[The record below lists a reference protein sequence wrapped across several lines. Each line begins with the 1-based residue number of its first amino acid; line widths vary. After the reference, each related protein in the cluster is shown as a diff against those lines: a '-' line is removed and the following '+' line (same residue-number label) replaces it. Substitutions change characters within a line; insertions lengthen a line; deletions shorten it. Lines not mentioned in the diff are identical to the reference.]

1 MTHRV
6 TLLPGDGIGLQV
18 ARAVQRIIDAAGVA
32 IEWDEHRLREDA
44 PPTERLALLD
54 TVERAIRRS
63 RVALQG
69 KFIHPFSSEYQTFT
83 IAIRQRLEL
92 FANLRPIQSMLG
104 VSPRYDKIDMI
115 MVRENLHDVYSG
127 AEHEVVPG
135 VVQSMRITTRRAS
148 ERIVRFAFET
158 CKQRG
163 REKLSVIHKANIMKL
178 ADGMLLECAR
188 RIRPEFPEIGY
199 EELIV
204 DNTAMQL
211 MSNPYRFDVLLLPN
225 LYGDILSDL
234 AGGLAGGWGTVPSVS
249 VNRELAVFESIHGA
263 SPELVG
269 TPWVNPLSLL
279 TSAVMMLRYLGE
291 VGAANRIEEAIHD
304 VIGVGGVRTPDMGG
318 EATTDQ
324 IVDALC
330 AALS

>member
-18 ARAVQRIIDAAGVA
+18 ARAVQRIIEVAGVA
-32 IEWDEHRLREDA
+32 IDWDEYRLHNDDPVA
-44 PPTERLALLD
+44 ERLKTLD
-54 TVERAIRRS
+54 LIERAIRRS

-69 KFIHPFSSEYQTFT
+69 KFIHALSPEHPTLT

-92 FANLRPIQSMLG
+92 FANLRPIRSMLG
-104 VSPRYDKIDMI
+104 VGPRFDQIDLI

-135 VVQSMRITTRRAS
+135 VVQSMRITTRAAS

-163 REKLSVIHKANIMKL
+163 RQKLSVIHKANIMKM

-188 RIRPEFPEIGY
+188 RVRPDFPEIEY

-211 MSNPYRFDVLLLPN
+211 VSNPYRFDVLLLPN

-234 AGGLAGGWGTVPSVS
+234 AGGLAGGWGTVPSMS
-249 VNRELAVFESIHGA
+249 MNRELAVFESIHGA

-291 VGAANRIEEAIHD
+291 VGAANRIDEAVHE
-304 VIGVGGVRTPDMGG
+304 VIGVRAVRTPDMGG
-318 EATTDQ
+318 QATTDE

-330 AALS
+330 AELK